1 MNIFKLTSTSIAL
14 ILSSQAFAGQVNI
27 NQASAQQLDEELH
40 GVGPAIAQ
48 RIVEY
53 RQTHGAF
60 TQSAQLMDVKG
71 IGEKTL
77 SKNAQYILL
86 K

>member
-48 RIVEY
+48 RP
-53 RQTHGAF
+53 GG
-60 TQSAQLMDVKG
+60 QLR
-71 IGEKTL
+71 
-77 SKNAQYILL
+77 
-86 K
+86 